1 MEEGKFDDFVRVG
14 RDGPRGKRRNKRRG
28 KGGKK
33 DVFTEDR
40 PPFYFF
46 LSRRFFP
53 STHPHLSLSSFKLDF
68 PTGIFKDFV
77 HGRKRKGR
85 RSVKSNSANI
95 REYLPWKKTFVL
107 RNLSLERQ
115 HSFSI
120 IGPEFIEKVGRNQ
133 EGKKLRPRFSLNRLV
148 NVRNVYS
155 PFSLF
160 TPSYSLFLRGEFRIC
175 IPYDILPSYV
185 ISFSIR
191 DPGKRRRR
199 YCRNKE
205 KFSEEIL

>member
-1 MEEGKFDDFVRVG
+1 M
-14 RDGPRGKRRNKRRG
+14 
-28 KGGKK
+28 
-33 DVFTEDR
+33 FTEDR

-175 IPYDILPSYV
+175 IPYDIPY
-185 ISFSIR
+185 I
-191 DPGKRRRR
+191 
-199 YCRNKE
+199 YCRVMLSRFRYAIQAKGE
-205 KFSEEIL
+205 EGIAEIKKSFLKGYSELFG